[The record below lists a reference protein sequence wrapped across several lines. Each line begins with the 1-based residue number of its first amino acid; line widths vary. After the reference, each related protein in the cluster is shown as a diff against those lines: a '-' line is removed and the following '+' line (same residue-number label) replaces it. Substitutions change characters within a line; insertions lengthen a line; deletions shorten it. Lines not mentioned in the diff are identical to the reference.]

1 MFAQPR
7 YSLQT
12 VFVVLACS
20 ALAACSSF
28 SGISTTNL
36 NPVQWL
42 TPYKADIIQG
52 NFVSK
57 EQVAELRPGLPREQ
71 VKALMGTP
79 LLASVFHADRWDYVF
94 TLKRQGVPDQSYKYT
109 MFFKGDVLERFGG
122 DELPSESE
130 FINLIDSKRE
140 LGKVPVLE
148 ATEEQML
155 KAASKSKPAEAEA
168 APDRAT
174 AVPAPAPVNRAY
186 PPLEGPAR

>member
-1 MFAQPR
+1 M
-7 YSLQT
+7 
-12 VFVVLACS
+12 
-20 ALAACSSF
+20 
-28 SGISTTNL
+28 
-36 NPVQWL
+36 QWL
-42 TPYKADIIQG
+42 TPYRADIIQG

-109 MFFKGDVLERFGG
+109 VFFKGDVLERFGG

-140 LGKVPVLE
+140 MGKVPVLE

-155 KAASKSKPAEAEA
+155 KAASKSKSAEADA
-168 APDRAT
+168 ASDRAAT
-174 AVPAPAPVNRAY
+174 MPAPAPVNRVH